1 MKWNRIMGNR
11 LSKIATRTGDKGT
24 TGLGDGSRI
33 DKDALRVHAMGDVDE
48 LNSQVGVLLCEDLP
62 QAMREELISIQHDLF
77 DMGGELCIPGYTL
90 ITDVQVARLD
100 GLLEKY
106 NADLPALKDFI
117 LPGGSRAAAV
127 AHVCRTVCRRAE
139 RSIVSVGKAETINDA
154 PRQYMNRLSDLL
166 FVLSRV
172 LNRYAGGNDVLW
184 EKDRERDA

>member
-1 MKWNRIMGNR
+1 MGNR

-24 TGLGDGSRI
+24 TGLGDGSRV
-33 DKDALRVHAMGDVDE
+33 DKDGLRVHAMGDVDE

-90 ITDVQVARLD
+90 ITAVQVARLD

-117 LPGGSRAAAV
+117 LPGGSRAAAL

-172 LNRYAGGNDVLW
+172 LNRYAGGSDVLW
-184 EKDRERDA
+184 EKERKRDA